1 MRRSASLPIEALGAR
16 RPVRSGRRRRW
27 RPGVYGL
34 GILVACGATRL
45 LTAQSGQAASRSTSQ
60 LAGATERAI
69 DRVVSVPMTNI
80 LLSDALLLLR
90 RRYDVPLAWSG
101 DVLPAGWRVSVRAES
116 MTIEHML
123 TSMLEGTGLRL
134 IVTRQGS
141 AVVVRSAASSDDGS
155 ANVTNAA
162 PPIALAR
169 SLRNTGVQQLD
180 QVIVIGSSVDGGPER
195 EIPTTVRVVNAT
207 RLEELSPM
215 RMADLIRTELPGL
228 VQWDRGPTGPPA
240 PFAAV
245 RGVASFTT
253 RAIKTY
259 VDGIELASPELF
271 TLLDARSIEQ
281 IEMIRGPQ
289 GAALYGPDALNG
301 IVQIRTR
308 HGRPGR
314 RTWQPRV
321 NAAVGSYE
329 RSDLPSVTP
338 LQDVSAGVSASTRR
352 TSFDLSAS
360 LVNAGRDSATRQM
373 YAWTLQAG
381 ARVVA
386 GPVMIE
392 ASARAA
398 EYEYAASRLASAATT
413 PTIPQRLIERAVSV
427 TATQQL
433 TERWRHSLV
442 VGRHAIS
449 GDREP
454 FRSPLLPPRLPS
466 GASYE
471 QADRLSVRYGS
482 TIDLHPALEVS
493 GGAEFSAR
501 ASDRERVR
509 STLMTDLTSLY
520 ANELRAVGGFTQARL
535 RLGSALVLSG
545 GTRAERLSSVGP
557 RQGTVWASTA
567 GASWTR
573 PVGRHTV
580 RLRGAWGRGIRPP
593 EPGMQ
598 SARSTSVV
606 RQIANP
612 DLAPERQQGFE
623 GGVDVFAANGVFFKA
638 TWYAQVATDLL
649 QQVSRRS
656 VSAPDAYQFQNV
668 GVIDNRGVEFDGGWR
683 TRQLAAGFSGNI
695 PSSTVR
701 SLSPR
706 YTGELRPGD
715 RMIEV
720 PEASGSAYLRLMSP
734 TSARRWTAEL
744 GASMLGAW
752 TGYDWLLLA
761 RIERG
766 EATRRDLARDY
777 WLRYD
782 GVVRPYVAASAH
794 VARGYHAW
802 FRVDNPTNRS
812 ALIRDNA
819 TAPLGRVAL
828 LGLELRAR

>member
-1 MRRSASLPIEALGAR
+1 MPRRSVRAR
-16 RPVRSGRRRRW
+16 RLRRW
-27 RPGVYGL
+27 RLRVYGL
-34 GILVACGATRL
+34 GVLVAGGVSRSL
-45 LTAQSGQAASRSTSQ
+45 PAQSGPATSPSTRPAVQPAART
-60 LAGATERAI
+60 L
-69 DRVVSVPMTNI
+69 DRVVSIPMTNI
-80 LLSDALLLLR
+80 PLAEALLLVR

-101 DVLPAGWRVSVRAES
+101 EVLPAEWRVTVGAEPMS
-116 MTIEHML
+116 IERVL
-123 TSMLEGTGLRL
+123 TSMLAGTGLRL

-141 AVVVRSAASSDDGS
+141 AVVVRSAASPDRDS
-155 ANVTNAA
+155 AAVMTAA
-162 PPIALAR
+162 LPVDVAR
-169 SLRNTGVQQLD
+169 SLRSTGVQQLD
-180 QVIVIGSSVDGGPER
+180 QVIVMGSSVDGGPER
-195 EIPTTVRVVNAT
+195 ELPTTVRVVSDT
-207 RLEELSPM
+207 RLQELSPM
-215 RMADLIRTELPGL
+215 RLADVIRTELPGL

-259 VDGIELASPELF
+259 VDGVELASPELF
-271 TLLDARSIEQ
+271 TLLDARGIEQ

-308 HGRPGR
+308 HGRPGGEV
-314 RTWQPRV
+314 WQPRLH
-321 NAAVGSYE
+321 AAVGRYE
-329 RSDLPSVTP
+329 RPDLHGVAPIQE
-338 LQDVSAGVSASTRR
+338 LSAGVGASTRR
-352 TSFDLSAS
+352 VALDLSAS
-360 LVNAGRDSATRQM
+360 FVNAGRDSATRQM
-373 YAWTLQAG
+373 TTWTVQAG
-381 ARVVA
+381 VRALA

-398 EYEYAASRLASAATT
+398 EYEYAASRLASTATT
-413 PTIPQRLIERAVSV
+413 TSIPQRLIERAVSV

-442 VGRHAIS
+442 AGRHAIS

-466 GASYE
+466 GASFE

-482 TIDLHPALEVS
+482 TIDLHPQLEVS
-493 GGAEFSAR
+493 GGAEFSTR

-509 STLMTDLTSLY
+509 STLMTDLTTLY

-535 RLGSALVLSG
+535 RLGSQLVVSG

-567 GASWTR
+567 GASWSR
-573 PVGRHTV
+573 AVGRHTV

-598 SARSTSVV
+598 SARATSVV

-623 GGVDVFAANGVFFKA
+623 GGFDLFAPHGIFFKA

-656 VSAPDAYQFQNV
+656 TSSPDVYQFQNV
-668 GVIDNRGVEFDGGWR
+668 GVIDNRGVEVDAGWR
-683 TRQLAAGFSGNI
+683 TRRLAGGVSVYV
-695 PSSTVR
+695 PRSTVR

-720 PEASGSAYLRLMSP
+720 PEASGSAYLRLASP
-734 TSARRWTAEL
+734 TRWTAEL
-744 GASMLGAW
+744 GTSMLGAW

-766 EATRRDLARDY
+766 QATRRDLVRDY

-782 GVVRPYVAASAH
+782 GVVRPYVSASVH

-802 FRVDNPTNRS
+802 LRVDNPTNTS